1 MAWIFTY
8 GIIVSFRTPLKL
20 EKYKMVG
27 FQVILDIALNL
38 GF

>member
-8 GIIVSFRTPLKL
+8 GIIVSLWPLKL
-20 EKYKMVG
+20 EKYKMFG
-27 FQVILDIALNL
+27 IQVILDIASNL